1 MIERAELLRL
11 FHAARLAGRADHAR
25 AVAADWLASWPGDL
39 EVRLLLAQAEVEGGL
54 NRAAIARLNA
64 LTAADPEYV
73 EALDLL
79 ATALRAE
86 GEPVRA
92 AVIAGAAAALR
103 RQEPDPAQAPSWAAP
118 LARALQQLE
127 AGRAAD
133 ALAQVQL
140 ALTADPA
147 LPLPTLTAVHAHL
160 ASGAR
165 AAALG
170 MARLGHDRWPECI
183 AFRLLL
189 AQDDIDQGRTAQGVE
204 RLHRAAADD
213 PTARVAARVLGSS
226 HPYAALWPERLSA
239 RVSRAVPAEVA
250 AYLGENRLPAAPQ
263 VTQGAIAEA
272 PAGKSVEPD
281 AAPNLAPAAP
291 DSSLEEGPLPEPE
304 PWEAFR
310 GPNPGD
316 TPARAHGPEA
326 ETLLEIQREFDR
338 IAYRLKVPRSG
349 SDADTRKPVYVIAGA
364 RTTLIQTFGEV
375 GFRKVD
381 QAAEALLEAVRRRS
395 GWSGLRLYPDDP
407 VSLRPFGLS
416 PADPQNAWQLKL
428 RLADLDSA
436 LARRGEMIGALLIL
450 GGPRLF
456 PYHHLP
462 NPTDDDDDAVP
473 SDNPYATADENY
485 FAPEWSVGRL
495 PGDSDLTELLHGL
508 RLAAEDHRAAARRAG
523 WLARLRRWLDAR
535 LRSLTRRAPSS
546 FGYSASIW
554 RKASL
559 AVYRA
564 IGDPAGLVTSPPAR
578 AAALPARAARP
589 ARLSYYNLHGVE
601 DGPEWFGQRDPFS
614 DPEGAE
620 EYPVALRPQDVV
632 NSGRA
637 PQVVFTEAC
646 YGANVIDKS
655 REDALCLKFLASGT
669 RALVGSTKI
678 SYGSITP
685 PLIAADL
692 LGRAF
697 WDHLNAGL
705 PAGEALRRAK
715 LTLAA
720 EMHRRQ
726 GFLDGEDQKTLISF
740 VLLGDPLF
748 VPHEVGGRKAAKQA
762 AMRSIRRPTAM
773 KTSCALG
780 ARAEADPLEPEALAR
795 VKTIVSRYLP
805 GMADAQCRVHSQ
817 GCGCDGSDHCCPSQ
831 QLGIKRSPAAAQ
843 DTLVVTLDKRIAV
856 GGQRHARLARLTLN
870 REGKVLKLAV
880 SR

>member
-11 FHAARLAGRADHAR
+11 FHAARLAGRSDHAR

-39 EVRLLLAQAEVEGGL
+39 ELQFLLAQAEVEGGL
-54 NRAAIARLNA
+54 NRPAVARLTSLAN
-64 LTAADPEYV
+64 TDPEYV

-79 ATALRAE
+79 ATALRAA
-86 GEPVRA
+86 GDPVRA
-92 AVIAGAAAALR
+92 AVFGAAAAALR
-103 RQEPDPAQAPSWAAP
+103 HQEPDPAQAPSWAAP
-118 LARALQQLE
+118 LARALRLL
-127 AGRAAD
+127 ADGRAAD
-133 ALAQVQL
+133 ALAQAQM

-147 LPLPTLTAVHAHL
+147 LPLPTLSAVRAHL
-160 ASGAR
+160 TSGAR

-170 MARLGHDRWPECI
+170 MSRLGHDRWPECI

-189 AQDDIDQGRTAQGVE
+189 AQDDIDQGRIAQGVE

-213 PTARVAARVLGSS
+213 PTGRVALRYLGP
-226 HPYAALWPERLSA
+226 HHHYASLWPERMSA
-239 RVSRAVPAEVA
+239 RLSRAVPAEVA
-250 AYLGENRLPAAPQ
+250 AYLGENRLPLGPQAPEPEAASSAH
-263 VTQGAIAEA
+263 TT
-272 PAGKSVEPD
+272 SVD
-281 AAPNLAPAAP
+281 AQLAPEQALAP
-291 DSSLEEGPLPEPE
+291 EAELAEEGPLPEPE

-310 GPNPGD
+310 GPNPGG
-316 TPARAHGPEA
+316 TPARAHSAEA
-326 ETLLEIQREFDR
+326 ETLLDVQREFDR
-338 IAYRLKVPRSG
+338 IAYRLKVPRPG
-349 SDADTRKPVYVIAGA
+349 SDVDARKPVYVIAST
-364 RTTLIQTFGEV
+364 RTCLIQTFGEV
-375 GFRKVD
+375 GLRKID
-381 QAAEALLEAVRRRS
+381 QAAAALLEAVRRRN
-395 GWSGLRLYPDDP
+395 GWNGLHVYLDDP
-407 VSLRPFGLS
+407 VSLRPFGLA

-450 GGPRLF
+450 GGQRLF
-456 PYHHLP
+456 PFHHLP

-495 PGDSDLTELLHGL
+495 PGDHDLTDLLHAL
-508 RLAAEDHRAAARRAG
+508 RVAAEDHRAAARRAG
-523 WLARLRRWLDAR
+523 WLARVRRWIDAR
-535 LRSLTRRAPSS
+535 FRAFTRRAPSS

-564 IGDPAGLVTSPPAR
+564 IGDPSALVTSPPAR

-601 DGPEWFGQRDPFS
+601 DGPEWFGQRDPFH
-614 DPEGAE
+614 DPETAE

-646 YGANVIDKS
+646 YGANVLHKS
-655 REDALCLKFLASGT
+655 RDSALCLKFLASGT

-740 VLLGDPLF
+740 VLFGDPLF
-748 VPHEVGGRKAAKQA
+748 VPFGAGGRKAAKQA
-762 AMRSIRRPTAM
+762 ALRSIRRPTAM

-780 ARAEADPLEPEALAR
+780 ARAEADGLDPAALER
-795 VKTIVSRYLP
+795 VKSIVSRYLP
-805 GMADAQCRVHSQ
+805 GMADADCRVHSQ
-817 GCGCDGSDHCCPSQ
+817 GCGCDGSDHTCPSQ
-831 QLGIKRSPAAAQ
+831 QLGMKRSAAAAPE
-843 DTLVVTLDKRIAV
+843 TLVVTFDKRIAV
-856 GGQRHARLARLTLN
+856 GGQLHARLARLTLN